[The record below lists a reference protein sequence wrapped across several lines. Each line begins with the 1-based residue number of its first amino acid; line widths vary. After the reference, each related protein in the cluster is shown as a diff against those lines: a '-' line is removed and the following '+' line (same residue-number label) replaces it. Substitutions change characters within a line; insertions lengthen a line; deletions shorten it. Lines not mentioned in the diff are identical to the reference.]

1 MAKKLSE
8 ILEENHKNK
17 GKWKWLKWL
26 LIAGGVI
33 IVAGIAIIFFYKNPA
48 SAYVYTKVKR
58 QNLRE
63 IVDITGN
70 VKAGVTVKLGFQQSG
85 QVEKINFNTGDIV
98 KKGDIIAILS
108 NKDQQFAVNK
118 ARADLMAVNA
128 NLHQKLAG
136 STDQDIAIAQANLDQ
151 TIAAE
156 SKVQVNLDNTKNN
169 LKLIRQKQVE
179 DLKQQQLVVDEAKN
193 KYDYAQKNQGN
204 TVNTS
209 NQTLINAKKDLQAT
223 LLNVS
228 SQLQQALID
237 YKSIAINNGT
247 SLLGSDF
254 NRLDQAKINPSNQLY
269 NNTILAFNPFYTN
282 LKTQLVFTSDQLIS
296 STQTV
301 EQYISNMLRAITLA
315 TDALTILSSSS
326 TITSTQITA
335 LKSTLLND
343 GNVISGGVRV
353 LSSNLQILLNAK
365 LNITSSSDTSNSST
379 DSAKN
384 YYEQQQQIL
393 DSLKIQQQL
402 DLNTKQTNID
412 QLQSELKI
420 NQASVSSAEA
430 NLNQIKAPPRAV
442 DVANLRALVAAARV
456 NLQLA
461 QQNFDKTLLK
471 APINGILTRKNIEAG
486 EQYTFQ
492 ANQDFVPIFEMISDQ
507 KLKIDAN
514 IAEANIEKVK
524 VGDKAQIKLDAIPGK
539 IFNGIITSIDPV
551 ETKIQDV
558 VFYKATVI
566 ITDKDE
572 RIKPGMTA
580 DVIIVLHTAN
590 NVLTIPE
597 RALVQKNGKSYIRI
611 FKNDQIK
618 NVEVTTGISNLNG
631 DIEIKNGL
639 IEGQQI
645 IVNSLNA

>member
-1 MAKKLSE
+1 MGLIKVIF
-8 ILEENHKNK
+8 ILIVV
-17 GKWKWLKWL
+17 WY
-26 LIAGGVI
+26 VI
-33 IVAGIAIIFFYKNPA
+33 
-48 SAYVYTKVKR
+48 
-58 QNLRE
+58 
-63 IVDITGN
+63 
-70 VKAGVTVKLGFQQSG
+70 
-85 QVEKINFNTGDIV
+85 
-98 KKGDIIAILS
+98 
-108 NKDQQFAVNK
+108 
-118 ARADLMAVNA
+118 
-128 NLHQKLAG
+128 
-136 STDQDIAIAQANLDQ
+136 
-151 TIAAE
+151 
-156 SKVQVNLDNTKNN
+156 
-169 LKLIRQKQVE
+169 KLIVRYLIPKVIFHFI
-179 DLKQQQLVVDEAKN
+179 N
-193 KYDYAQKNQGN
+193 K
-204 TVNTS
+204 
-209 NQTLINAKKDLQAT
+209 
-223 LLNVS
+223 
-228 SQLQQALID
+228 
-237 YKSIAINNGT
+237 
-247 SLLGSDF
+247 
-254 NRLDQAKINPSNQLY
+254 
-269 NNTILAFNPFYTN
+269 
-282 LKTQLVFTSDQLIS
+282 
-296 STQTV
+296 
-301 EQYISNMLRAITLA
+301 
-315 TDALTILSSSS
+315 
-326 TITSTQITA
+326 
-335 LKSTLLND
+335 
-343 GNVISGGVRV
+343 
-353 LSSNLQILLNAK
+353 
-365 LNITSSSDTSNSST
+365 
-379 DSAKN
+379 
-384 YYEQQQQIL
+384 
-393 DSLKIQQQL
+393 
-402 DLNTKQTNID
+402 
-412 QLQSELKI
+412 
-420 NQASVSSAEA
+420 
-430 NLNQIKAPPRAV
+430 
-442 DVANLRALVAAARV
+442 
-456 NLQLA
+456 